1 MKKFLKYMFAFC
13 LVAISCVALT
23 ACGNKYK
30 GSEKVMSLSV
40 NPAVSFVVDKDNKIA
55 SVSYDNP
62 DAGVIY
68 ANVNFVGK
76 DVNEVVKLFID
87 YSVVSG
93 HIDMSGETVTFNVQG
108 TVNADVDALKELVK
122 NQIESTFNKLN
133 VEVTAKFDSTYNDL
147 KQQVKDYANEFTNKQ
162 IEDMTIEEMLAYV
175 KEKQEQYAGLAET
188 QVELIKSSAKTQADI
203 ILKAVKGA
211 MEIAEEALKNSQEN
225 FDNFV
230 TNNPLVSEEMKQ
242 MYKQSLDNAKAQ
254 YEQAKSELEAKIT
267 EYNAWIN
274 DQVTNA
280 KQKFEQERT
289 KLIATYKNQV
299 SNYKTTL
306 QTYLDNAKQNGM
318 SDADYNYYIQLS
330 VSLSNNQ

>member
-1 MKKFLKYMFAFC
+1 MFAFC

-23 ACGNKYK
+23 ACGNKDK

-55 SVSYDNP
+55 SVSYDNS

-76 DVNEVVKLFID
+76 DANEVVKLFID

-108 TVNADVDALKELVK
+108 TVSADVDALKELVK
-122 NQIESTFNKLN
+122 NQIERTFNKLN

-211 MEIAEEALKNSQEN
+211 MEVAEEALKNSQEN

-230 TNNPLVSEEMKQ
+230 TNNPLVSEKMKQ

-289 KLIATYKNQV
+289 KLITTYKNQV

>member
-23 ACGNKYK
+23 ACGNKDK

-68 ANVNFVGK
+68 ANVNFVGM
-76 DVNEVVKLFID
+76 DANEVVKLFID

-108 TVNADVDALKELVK
+108 TVSADVDALKELVK

-254 YEQAKSELEAKIT
+254 YEQAKSELDAKIT